1 MYSQNIHFYL
11 CLRKTTIFIGACNYF
26 LLHAQKQLFP
36 LRMCKTTISIC
47 ACAKHQLSTEHAQN
61 NHFLLRMR
69 RNNYFLCA
77 CARAHV
83 HKTTSTRSY
92 FLLHMS
98 TQISFFCTRTY
109 CISFSQSWAGDNS
122 VATMWPCNQATKL
135 FVIAILKY
143 IYCGYPIETL
153 RPNYFSIFFW
163 TLTGPWGYIK
173 LSRFRCREAKKL
185 SPAQLCKKDI

>member
-1 MYSQNIHFYL
+1 MWRSHLTGARHGRLRESLPLTVTKISPAFPKVNTSHFPLRMRKTSIFICVFAKHPFLSVYSQNIHFYL
-11 CLRKTTIFIGACNYF
+11 CLRKTSIFIGACNYF

-47 ACAKHQLSTEHAQN
+47 ACAKHQLSTEQAQN
-61 NHFLLRMR
+61 NNFLLRMR

-122 VATMWPCNQATKL
+122 VATM
-135 FVIAILKY
+135 
-143 IYCGYPIETL
+143 
-153 RPNYFSIFFW
+153 
-163 TLTGPWGYIK
+163 
-173 LSRFRCREAKKL
+173 
-185 SPAQLCKKDI
+185 